1 MKFLHL
7 SDLHIGKRVNEFSQ
21 LDDQQY
27 ILTEILRIIDEQKPN
42 AVVIA
47 GDIYDKS
54 VPTAEAVS
62 LFDWFLSSLS
72 KRCLS
77 VFIISGN
84 HDSAERLSFA
94 NEIMDSSGIYISPT
108 FKGEIKTVTL
118 TDKIGEVCFHLLPFV
133 KPANVRKYYP
143 ETEILSYD
151 DAVKTVVEN
160 MNIDVS
166 KRNVLVTHQFVTGA
180 VRSESEEASVGG
192 SDNIDYKNFDKFD
205 YVALGH
211 IHRPQSVGREEVRYC
226 GTTLKYSFSEANHN
240 KSVTV
245 VTMGEKGD
253 VKIETIGLSSK
264 RDMVEIKGDYNTIVS
279 KDFYSALNTDDYYH
293 ITLTD
298 EEDVIDAVAK
308 LRVIYPNIMKLDYD
322 NQRTRTNAE
331 ITLDDRVE
339 EKTPLELFAEFYE
352 MQNNQPLSDE
362 QAQFLQELIEKGEK

>member
-226 GTTLKYSFSEANHN
+226 GTPLKYSFSEANHN
-240 KSVTV
+240 KSVTI

>member
-226 GTTLKYSFSEANHN
+226 GTPLKYSFSEANHN